1 MSGVLLDTNVVS
13 ELTRPAPD
21 KRVVAYLRDLD
32 RAFISAVTVHELQ
45 YGIARLPAGKRRNS
59 LSRVVDRLLVEYEDA
74 ILPVGR
80 HEAYRAGGLR
90 AMEESGGRVLH
101 LADAFFAATAPVNA
115 PLVWPKSSDSSRS
128 EGILEQFTTTKG
140 SSVRGL
146 ASCIALATY
155 SYFRLP
161 LEKPGVLL

>member
-101 LADAFFAATAPVNA
+101 LADAFIAATA
-115 PLVWPKSSDSSRS
+115 L
-128 EGILEQFTTTKG
+128 QH
-140 SSVRGL
+140 GL
-146 ASCIALATY
+146 TLATRNVGD
-155 SYFRLP
+155 FLRL
-161 LEKPGVLL
+161 GVALYDPWNA